1 MTVAVLSSLLAGTG
15 IGVITIIGTSVAIQS
30 PTWAI
35 LLLLIALIALLMS
48 PVVNRL
54 IAFWIQP
61 V

>member
-1 MTVAVLSSLLAGTG
+1 MTVAVLSSLLTGTG
-15 IGVITIIGTSVAIQS
+15 IGAITIIGTSAAIQS

-54 IAFWIQP
+54 IAF